1 MDIDEKDDA
10 QTVDTTE
17 STSTYDV
24 VAKAMDDAGMKF
36 SNDKLGSRLAEGAE
50 PNGNDQQS
58 AEAAAQEAR
67 DARGRFAKKEPAA
80 PVDPAAVVDTTSK
93 DNAESNIST
102 APKPAEAP
110 AGWTTEAKAE
120 WLKLTP
126 AVQQA
131 VIKRENEISEGGRR
145 WSEEKR
151 TYEET
156 LAPLR
161 QAAQKYGLQDK
172 EGLQR
177 LLVANDFLERDPE
190 AAIDWFAKNYGVEIQ
205 IIGRKQQ
212 PQAQPQPQPFV
223 DPSLAVVTRELETIK
238 QTLAER
244 ETAEIEQTIN
254 SFRNDQHPH
263 FDKVRATMGQ
273 LITAGKAANM
283 EEAYEQAIWLDPEI
297 RAGLITAQAAR
308 TAEEAKTKAREQAEK
323 ARKAGV
329 SVPGGSPVNG
339 NVAATPQKFSD
350 GRDAARAAMDQLGY

>member
-1 MDIDEKDDA
+1 MDIEKDVAD
-10 QTVDTTE
+10 TVDTTE
-17 STSTYDV
+17 SNTTYDV

-36 SNDKLGSRLAEGAE
+36 TNDKLGSKLVEGAE
-50 PNGNDQQS
+50 NAGEAQS
-58 AEAAAQEAR
+58 EEAAQEAR
-67 DARGRFAKKEPAA
+67 DNRGRFAKKDPAA

-131 VIKRENEISEGGRR
+131 VIKRETEISEGGRR

-161 QAAQKYGLQDK
+161 TAAQKYGLPEK

-177 LLVANDFLERDPE
+177 LLVANDFLERDPA
-190 AAIDWFAKNYGVEIQ
+190 AAIDWLAKSYGVQIQ
-205 IIGRKQQ
+205 INGVSQPQQ
-212 PQAQPQPQPFV
+212 PQAQQQPYV
-223 DPSLAVVTRELETIK
+223 DPNLAVVTQELNTIK
-238 QTLAER
+238 ATLAER
-244 ETAEIEQTIN
+244 EAAEIEQTIN

-297 RAGLITAQAAR
+297 RAGLITAQSAK
-308 TAEEAKTKAREQAEK
+308 TAEEAKAKALEQVSK

-329 SVPGGSPVNG
+329 SVPGGSPANG
-339 NVAATPQKFSD
+339 SVSTTPQKFSD
-350 GRDAARAAMDQLGY
+350 GREAARAAMDQLGY